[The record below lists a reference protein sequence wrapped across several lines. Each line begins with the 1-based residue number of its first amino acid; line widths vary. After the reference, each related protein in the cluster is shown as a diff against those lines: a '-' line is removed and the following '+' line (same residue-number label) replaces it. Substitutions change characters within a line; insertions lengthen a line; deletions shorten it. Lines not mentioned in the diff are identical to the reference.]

1 MLRLLEHYTSVQGEG
16 PKTGVLT
23 QFVRFAGCNL
33 TCALWPCDTPEAIDP
48 KLYRTEQQ
56 NVSPLDIRTTAESF
70 WQDEMAYNV
79 CLTGGEPMLQ
89 NKTALDVLVTNLR
102 TGGFEVE
109 MFSNGTL
116 HYTRTV
122 LETVDIVMDWKLPGS
137 GEDPH
142 NAVRIQ
148 NLQELINAS
157 GTRTHTIKFTC
168 ASEDDLHAAVS
179 IYEQH
184 NLEKRWP
191 SHIYIGPVW
200 GKLDPKAVVEFM
212 KAHQLD
218 WKLNLQTHKYIY
230 GNVRSV

>member
-33 TCALWPCDTPEAIDP
+33 KCPLWPCDTPEAIDP
-48 KLYRTEQQ
+48 KLYREEQQ
-56 NVSPLDIRTTAESF
+56 NVSPLDIRKTAEDF

-89 NKTALDVLVTNLR
+89 NKTALDILVGLLR
-102 TGGFEVE
+102 DGGFEVE

-116 HYTRTV
+116 HYTPKILRH
-122 LETVDIVMDWKLPGS
+122 VDIVMDWKLPGS
-137 GEDPH
+137 GEDSH
-142 NAVRIQ
+142 DSTRRQ
-148 NLQELINAS
+148 NLKALIESS
-157 GTRTHTIKFTC
+157 GTRKHVIKFTC

-184 NLEKRWP
+184 DLQHRWP
-191 SHIYIGPVW
+191 EDIYIGPVW
-200 GKLDPKAVVEFM
+200 GKLDPKTVVEFM